1 MPFCSNQ
8 ILRHSNCWQCKMKLL
23 TCDLLQMKIVF
34 IDCEK
39 KSSQI
44 HNNWKKIKIWKLFV
58 HIAENKIKKTLET
71 VKCHFLIIK
80 YLVLNTYQIL
90 IMYSVLI
97 FFSKKIRVQ
106 NSAFFSSIRRIKK
119 LKIFLYQFR

>member
-1 MPFCSNQ
+1 
-8 ILRHSNCWQCKMKLL
+8 MKLL

-58 HIAENKIKKTLET
+58 HIAENKIKKNSGNCKMPL
-71 VKCHFLIIK
+71 FNNYI
-80 YLVLNTYQIL
+80 VLNTDQIL
-90 IMYSVLI
+90 IMYSELI
-97 FFSKKIRVQ
+97 FFSK
-106 NSAFFSSIRRIKK
+106 N
-119 LKIFLYQFR
+119 